1 VKMTSVTHNGD
12 LAHRKAHAAEKE
24 FGMPVAAEEP

>member
-1 VKMTSVTHNGD
+1 MTSVTHNGD

-24 FGMPVAAEEP
+24 FGYLFTV